1 MPRLQ
6 ECPCG
11 SGEYPDDQHDARGI
25 FLCYTCPKCEDEKLS
40 RYRPDVLSDP
50 NYWTDEPVEEED

>member
-11 SGEYPDDQHDARGI
+11 SGEYPDALQDGYGI
-25 FLCYTCPKCEDEKLS
+25 FMCYACPKCEKEKLKKF
-40 RYRPDVLSDP
+40 RPDIFERYP
-50 NYWTDEPVEEED
+50 TDEQIEDDY